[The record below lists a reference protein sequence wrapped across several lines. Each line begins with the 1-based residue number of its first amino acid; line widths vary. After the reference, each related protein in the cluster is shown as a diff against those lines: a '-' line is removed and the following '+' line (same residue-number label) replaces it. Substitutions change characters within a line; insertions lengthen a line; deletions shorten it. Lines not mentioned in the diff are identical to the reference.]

1 MWLCRVLFANLKIMK
16 NLFVGIDISKDT
28 LDFCIIR
35 VGDRSIIERGSIENN
50 DHCITRWLKEFDENQ
65 VALAMEHTG
74 HYGAKL
80 AELMSERQM
89 VFYVINPLE
98 LKRSLGVQRGKTDT
112 VDAYRIANYSINN
125 YHSLVPYVLPAERL
139 RKLKALMTA
148 RERYV
153 KILVKIKNSLKAN
166 EILGKTID
174 LKDLVRMEK
183 KQIKSVDATI
193 GLLEKQMQEI
203 VGSSKELEKNYKKVT
218 AVIGVGPIT
227 ALKCIIETDNFLKFD
242 NARKFSCHC
251 GLAPFPYQSGSS
263 VRGKTKTHHLRVR
276 TLKAILFKAAGSAV
290 QHDPQLKLYH
300 RRKLAEGKEKLTV
313 INAVANKIVLRIFA
327 VVNRDEPFVK
337 LAA

>member
-1 MWLCRVLFANLKIMK
+1 MK
-16 NLFVGIDISKDT
+16 KLFVGIDISKDT

-35 VGDRSIIERGSIENN
+35 AGDRSVVDRGGIENKSN
-50 DHCITRWLKEFDENQ
+50 SINQWLKKLNKDDQIAF
-65 VALAMEHTG
+65 AMEHTG

-80 AELMSERQM
+80 AQLLSERQM
-89 VFYVINPLE
+89 VFYMINPLE
-98 LKRSLGVQRGKTDT
+98 IKRSLGVQRGKTDA
-112 VDAYRIANYSINN
+112 VDAYRIASYSINN
-125 YHSLVPYVLPAERL
+125 YHSLVPYVLPAEKL

-174 LKDLVRMEK
+174 LKDLIRIEK

-193 GLLEKQMQEI
+193 ELLEGQMQEI
-203 VGSSKELEKNYKKVT
+203 INSSKELKRNYKKVT

-227 ALKCIIETDNFLKFD
+227 AIKCIIETDNFLKFD

-263 VRGKTKTHHLRVR
+263 VKGKTKTHHLRVKS
-276 TLKAILFKAAGSAV
+276 LKAILFKAAGSAV
-290 QHDPQLKLYH
+290 QHDPQLKRYH
-300 RRKLAEGKEKLTV
+300 QRKLAEGKKNLTV

-337 LAA
+337 LTA